1 MSENYDAEFEKADII
16 LASTLERLQ
25 GEGVNQ
31 YVWGMAMVEVGVL
44 ALVKLDEDD
53 ESILKSVRQFI
64 EKSRG
69 ASPVQP
75 S

>member
-1 MSENYDAEFEKADII
+1 MSENYDAEFEKADIV
-16 LASTLERLQ
+16 LASALERLQ
-25 GEGVNQ
+25 GEGVSQ

-53 ESILKSVRQFI
+53 DSILESVRQFI

-69 ASPVQP
+69 APLVQP

>member
-1 MSENYDAEFEKADII
+1 MSENFDAEFEKADII
-16 LASTLERLQ
+16 LASALERFQ

-53 ESILKSVRQFI
+53 ESILSSVRQFI

-69 ASPVQP
+69 TSPARP